1 MEGLKKHELAEA
13 DYMSG
18 MKYKELADKYN
29 VSVNTVK
36 SWKQRYGWDRK
47 RKTGVHTNAGMHAQK
62 KKDAYIDAEEVTG
75 NSSLNS
81 KQQLFCV
88 LYARCFNATKA
99 YQKAYGCAYESAM
112 VAGSNLL
119 RNNNVR
125 EEIKRLKQGRLARE
139 MLAEDDIVQ
148 MYIDILYADINDYI
162 DTKSNSVR
170 LDGQCADGRLVKKVS
185 FGKTDSVE
193 LLDKMAALKWLADH
207 MDLAT
212 ERQRA
217 EIELIKAKSGTDG
230 TGSMEDDGFLDALC
244 RTAEEDWKED
254 GDNEEG

>member
-18 MKYKELADKYN
+18 MKYKQLADKYN

-47 RKTGVHTNAGMHAQK
+47 RKTGVHTNAGMRAQK
-62 KKDAYIDAEEVTG
+62 KKDAYMDAEEVAG
-75 NSSLNS
+75 NGSLNS

-139 MLAEDDIVQ
+139 MLAEEDIVQ

-162 DTKSNSVR
+162 DTKNNSVR

-217 EIELIKAKSGTDG
+217 EIELIKAKSETDG
-230 TGSMEDDGFLDALC
+230 SGSMEDDGFLDALC

-254 GDNEEG
+254 GDTEEG